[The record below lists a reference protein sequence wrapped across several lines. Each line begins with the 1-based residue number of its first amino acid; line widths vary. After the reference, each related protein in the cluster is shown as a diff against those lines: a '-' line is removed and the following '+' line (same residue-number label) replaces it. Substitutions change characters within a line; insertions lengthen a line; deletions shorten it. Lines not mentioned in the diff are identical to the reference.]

1 MKKKERFIGTCSDY
15 THEGLGVVKKDHDVI
30 FVKNLL
36 VGEEAEIEIIKV
48 LKNYCVGRVY
58 KMIKPSDEREEP
70 ICPVYKLCGGCSLMH
85 MSYQAQQAFKT
96 KRVKDTMERIGHVF
110 FPVNDCLMDEE
121 IYHYRNK
128 VQVPVGEK
136 DHRIVT
142 GFYKPHTND
151 IIDNDFCFI
160 QNEFSN
166 EVTKYVKTLLEKYHI
181 KPYDK
186 VLKQGHIKHILTRYG
201 VHTNEGMLA
210 LITYTKKVPHLH
222 DLVNDVHNKFPSI
235 TTIIQNI
242 NPRHDNVILGDEVNV
257 LYGPGYIH
265 DTLLGNDYTI
275 SLKSFYQIN
284 PRQVEVLYTKAIELA
299 NLNKDDIVLDAYCG
313 IGTIGLTL
321 AKDVKKVYGIE
332 VVEQA
337 IEDAKENAKRNNI
350 KNAEF
355 ICGDAGEVA
364 LEYKKQGI
372 HFDVVIVDPPRKGCS
387 ELFLKQLI
395 ELSPERLVYISCNVA
410 TQARDMQLL
419 TQYYE
424 VKEIQPVDMFPQT
437 THIETVCLLSKL
449 SEAKHH
455 ISVQVD
461 MDELDLTSAEAKATY
476 KEIQDWVQEKYGFH
490 VTNLNI
496 AQVKQKHG
504 IIERENYNKPKTPD
518 SKQPGCP
525 EDKIKAIEDAM
536 RNFQMI

>member
-1 MKKKERFIGTCSDY
+1 
-15 THEGLGVVKKDHDVI
+15 
-30 FVKNLL
+30 
-36 VGEEAEIEIIKV
+36 
-48 LKNYCVGRVY
+48 
-58 KMIKPSDEREEP
+58 
-70 ICPVYKLCGGCSLMH
+70 MH

-332 VVEQA
+332 VVGQA

-350 KNAEF
+350 KNVEF

-437 THIETVCLLSKL
+437 THVETCCLLVRECANDDEMVSIKADL
-449 SEAKHH
+449 EG
-455 ISVQVD
+455 ISLNQGKFEP
-461 MDELDLTSAEAKATY
+461 DEKPTY
-476 KEIQDWVQEKYGFH
+476 GNIKKWIKEKYGFN
-490 VTNLNI
+490 VTNLYI
-496 AQVKQKHG
+496 GKIDMRVFIKLRRLGDMHSVQSRTDRVYRFLLMRQ
-504 IIERENYNKPKTPD
+504 ILLEN
-518 SKQPGCP
+518 
-525 EDKIKAIEDAM
+525 
-536 RNFQMI
+536 

>member
-1 MKKKERFIGTCSDY
+1 
-15 THEGLGVVKKDHDVI
+15 
-30 FVKNLL
+30 
-36 VGEEAEIEIIKV
+36 
-48 LKNYCVGRVY
+48 
-58 KMIKPSDEREEP
+58 MIKPSDEREEP

-85 MSYQAQQAFKT
+85 MS
-96 KRVKDTMERIGHVF
+96 
-110 FPVNDCLMDEE
+110 
-121 IYHYRNK
+121 
-128 VQVPVGEK
+128 
-136 DHRIVT
+136 
-142 GFYKPHTND
+142 YKPHTND

-410 TQARDMQLL
+410 TQA
-419 TQYYE
+419 
-424 VKEIQPVDMFPQT
+424 
-437 THIETVCLLSKL
+437 
-449 SEAKHH
+449 
-455 ISVQVD
+455 
-461 MDELDLTSAEAKATY
+461 
-476 KEIQDWVQEKYGFH
+476 
-490 VTNLNI
+490 
-496 AQVKQKHG
+496 
-504 IIERENYNKPKTPD
+504 
-518 SKQPGCP
+518 
-525 EDKIKAIEDAM
+525 
-536 RNFQMI
+536 